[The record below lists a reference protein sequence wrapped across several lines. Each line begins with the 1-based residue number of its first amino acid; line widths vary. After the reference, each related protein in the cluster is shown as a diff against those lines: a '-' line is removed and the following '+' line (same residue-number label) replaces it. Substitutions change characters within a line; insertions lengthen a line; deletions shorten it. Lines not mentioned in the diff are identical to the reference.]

1 MAKKHRNKITANGKG
16 YDYYRKQATY
26 KGQTHRF
33 SADNKDDW
41 EAKVEDWKRQVDSSV
56 LTTDPKMTVSQLA
69 DLFLADARAT
79 KRPSTIQERVLNVDK
94 FIVPMIGHL
103 KLRDVKNEHCEK
115 VLERPSTPSMVEHCH
130 KVLKR
135 MFQFAIENE
144 LVITINPISLGLT
157 KRVKSASSAS
167 RLEQAPKPE
176 FSLEMMD
183 YVMTE
188 FGGQPY
194 EVMGHWLFLHGL
206 RIGEA
211 LGISWT
217 DVDFDGG
224 WINVTKQA
232 SSVSK
237 VSIRGSRWDTGTP
250 GPLVIPPK
258 TESSKRKV
266 PLTQPTRALLLK
278 TPEEERNGFIFSTRN
293 GNPHSASNFRR
304 QVWYPLIKRL
314 DLDWL
319 DSHDLRKAFGSF
331 LLDQT
336 SAGYPIVSKWMG
348 HSDPSVTLAIYAKP
362 VRESEMAHKD
372 DMGLAFPMR

>member
-1 MAKKHRNKITANGKG
+1 MTKKHYIKKTVNGKV
-16 YDYYRKQATY
+16 YDYYRRQEKYRDRKFEGYAKNSTEWHAQFEAF
-26 KGQTHRF
+26 K
-33 SADNKDDW
+33 KD
-41 EAKVEDWKRQVDSSV
+41 VDSSF

-69 DLFLADARAT
+69 DLFLDDARAT

-94 FIVPMIGHL
+94 YIVPAIGHL

-144 LVITINPISLGLT
+144 LVITISPISLGLT

-167 RLEQAPKPE
+167 RQEQEPKPD
-176 FSLEMMD
+176 FSLEMMMD
-183 YVMTE
+183 VLAE
-188 FGGQPY
+188 FKSQPY

-250 GPLVIPPK
+250 GPLIIPPK

-278 TPEEERNGFIFSTRN
+278 TPEKERNGFIFSTRN